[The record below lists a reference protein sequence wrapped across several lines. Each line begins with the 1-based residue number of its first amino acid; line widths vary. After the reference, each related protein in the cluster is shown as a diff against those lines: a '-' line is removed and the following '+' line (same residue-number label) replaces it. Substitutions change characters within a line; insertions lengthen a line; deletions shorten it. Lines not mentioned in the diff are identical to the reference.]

1 MKVRKKRF
9 EPSKKIFSNFML
21 FWINRVNIFKLLL
34 QFNWP
39 SIHGKPS
46 FLSRDHGKQV
56 YA

>member
-9 EPSKKIFSNFML
+9 EASKKIFSNFML